1 MVKTNQRATQ
11 NSRVKPLTFATPI
24 VKDESITSW
33 LVRAALRQG
42 CTPLTLTFWFWPDY
56 RIWTYDADKGFE
68 HLDHNIHKD
77 MAVLARGIVEDFDEQ
92 NLVNFARETNNSE
105 SRKISLAWT
114 QPLSKRN
121 RYARFGY
128 PYCPDCMANDKGA
141 YLKLKWRFTWSV
153 CCTEHRRFLQSECSS
168 CHAPYQPQLSNPEDR
183 FINHCHACRSKID
196 AVVIEKKPSGAI
208 YQFQQVADK
217 VFIEKEGSV
226 LGKMVDIS
234 EWFEYLSFLINMVR
248 IAARNPDY
256 MFGKLLC
263 ELGIDVKTISLPK
276 TALRFDYLPL
286 EERVILLENAYY
298 LFQISGAD
306 WVKSCQAL
314 NVTQNS
320 FQWSK
325 ETVIPKAFHE
335 VYKHLVRTQTRT
347 YKAQS
352 SDINPTSPDAVM
364 AAWHRLQR
372 KIEMTENYEKHLNK
386 D

>member
-11 NSRVKPLTFATPI
+11 NLRVKPLTFATPI

-42 CTPLTLTFWFWPDY
+42 CTPLTLTFWFWPEY
-56 RIWTYDADKGFE
+56 RIWTYDVDKGFE
-68 HLDHNIHKD
+68 HLDHSIHKD

-92 NLVNFARETNNSE
+92 NLVSFARETNNSE

-128 PYCPDCMANDKGA
+128 PHCPDCMAGDRSA
-141 YLKLKWRFTWSV
+141 YLRLKWRFTWSV
-153 CCTEHRRFLQSECSS
+153 CCAEHRRFLQSECSNCGS
-168 CHAPYQPQLSNPEDR
+168 PYQPQLTSPEHG
-183 FINHCHACRSKID
+183 FINRCHSCDSKID
-196 AVVIEKKPSGAI
+196 NAVVEKLPSEAI
-208 YQFQQVADK
+208 YQFQQLADQ
-217 VFIEKEGSV
+217 VFNDKEGSIF
-226 LGKMVDIS
+226 GKMVDIS
-234 EWFEYLSFLINMVR
+234 DWFEYLSFLINMVR
-248 IAARNPDY
+248 LAARNPDY

-263 ELGIDVKTISLPK
+263 ELGIDVRGISLPK
-276 TALRFDYLPL
+276 TSLRFDYLPL
-286 EERVILLENAYY
+286 EERVILLESAYF
-298 LFQISGAD
+298 LFQIGRDD
-306 WVKSCQAL
+306 WTQECQAL

-325 ETVIPKAFHE
+325 NSVIPRVFRE
-335 VYKHLVRTQTRT
+335 VYNNLPRTQTRT
-347 YKAQS
+347 YKGQS
-352 SDINPTSPDAVM
+352 TGINPTSPDAVK